1 MGKTIHSDV
10 RVAAFLRA
18 LAVVGMYSGLT
29 AFVIG
34 VNPLITP
41 HVVEAVGHSGNTIGM
56 IGMAGL
62 FVHVASIGYYLATEP
77 EHLDDGL
84 IRY

>member
-1 MGKTIHSDV
+1 
-10 RVAAFLRA
+10 
-18 LAVVGMYSGLT
+18 MYSGLT

-34 VNPLITP
+34 VNPLTTP
-41 HVVEAVGHSGNTIGM
+41 HAVEAVGHSGNTIGM

-62 FVHVASIGYYLATEP
+62 FVHVTSMGYHLVTEP
-77 EHLDDGL
+77 GYRDDGM